1 MAEERRRELR
11 KPLRRNNLRF
21 NGNIKVKWWHCM
33 ADSQLREIRIGA
45 GAAGFN
51 FLPIFIA
58 QHFGLF
64 ARRGINVTVNRTGTT
79 DKATAALASGELD
92 LAMTPPEGAIAS
104 FAGGGPLR
112 IIGGNLNTLPLT
124 LIANPRFK
132 KPEDLRGASL
142 GTSSLTEGTALYT
155 MEILS
160 HHGLHYPGD
169 YEFALIGV
177 HTARWEALKA
187 GTLDAAV
194 QLVPLNFVA
203 LDAGYS
209 NLGNAYDYL
218 PEIAFISILVDDT
231 WARANRDVLINVLA
245 AIKEATDMA
254 YDPANDETSLS
265 LVNEVVRT
273 DLKYVRQS
281 LDLLRDNNM
290 MPRDLSVP
298 AGALATSI
306 RLMRGAGLLPQ
317 LTVKEP
323 QGAID
328 DSYRQAALA
337 ITG

>member
-1 MAEERRRELR
+1 
-11 KPLRRNNLRF
+11 
-21 NGNIKVKWWHCM
+21 M
-33 ADSQLREIRIGA
+33 ADPQLREINIGA

-51 FLPIFIA
+51 FLPIFLA

-64 ARRGINVTVNRTGTT
+64 ARRGITVTVKRTGTT
-79 DKATAALASGELD
+79 DKATAALAAGDLD
-92 LAMTPPEGAIAS
+92 IAMTPPEGAIAS
-104 FAGGGPLR
+104 YANGGPLR

-155 MEILS
+155 IEILS
-160 HHGLHYPGD
+160 RHGLHYPGD
-169 YEFALIGV
+169 YEFAIVGV

-218 PEIAFISILVDDT
+218 PEIAFISILVDQS
-231 WARANRDVLINVLA
+231 WAQANREVLVNVLA
-245 AIKEATDMA
+245 AIKEATGMM
-254 YDPANDETSLS
+254 YDTANDATSLA
-265 LVNEVVRT
+265 LANEVTRT

-281 LDLLRDNNM
+281 LDLLRDKNM
-290 MPRDLSVP
+290 VPRDLGVP
-298 AGALATSI
+298 AAALATSI
-306 RLMRGAGLLPQ
+306 RLMRSAGLLPAQ
-317 LTVKEP
+317 TARDP
-323 QGAID
+323 HGAID
-328 DSYRQAALA
+328 DSYRQAVLA
-337 ITG
+337 IAG

>member
-1 MAEERRRELR
+1 MAE
-11 KPLRRNNLRF
+11 P
-21 NGNIKVKWWHCM
+21 
-33 ADSQLREIRIGA
+33 QLREITIGA

-51 FLPIFIA
+51 FLPIFLA

-64 ARRGINVTVNRTGTT
+64 ARRGISVTVKRTGTT
-79 DKATAALASGELD
+79 DKATAALASGDLD
-92 LAMTPPEGAIAS
+92 IAMTPPEGAIAS
-104 FAGGGPLR
+104 YANGGPLR

-132 KPEDLRGASL
+132 RPEDLRGASL

-155 MEILS
+155 IEMLS
-160 HHGLHYPGD
+160 RHGLHYPGD
-169 YEFALIGV
+169 YEFAIVGV

-203 LDAGYS
+203 IDEGYS

-218 PEIAFISILVDDT
+218 PEIAFISILVDEK
-231 WARANRDVLINVLA
+231 WARVNKEVLVNVLA
-245 AIKEATDMA
+245 AIKEATEMV
-254 YDPANDETSLS
+254 YDPANDKTSLS

-281 LDLLRDNNM
+281 LDLLRDKNM

-298 AGALATSI
+298 SGALATSI
-306 RLMRGAGLLPQ
+306 RLMRSAGLLPQ
-317 LTVKEP
+317 QTSKEP
-323 QGAID
+323 QGAVD
-328 DSYRQAALA
+328 DSYRQLALA
-337 ITG
+337 IAG